1 MHGTLKATSS
11 SCKSGVEPQVVSSLV
26 SRRTVTAY
34 WLIPTEPAYC
44 SFQRIINGLAG
55 RYDAPV
61 FEPHMT
67 IHIGASRAEAASR
80 ALADAAHECTLIAL
94 NPTRIDQSEQFTKTL
109 FVEFA
114 VTAELRQLNELI
126 RNTAH
131 DSFQYQLKPHLSLLY
146 KRMAAETRLDLAAS
160 IKVPLREVTFGAI
173 KAVRCIS
180 PTQSRADVEAWR
192 VIEAVSL
199 CDR

>member
-1 MHGTLKATSS
+1 
-11 SCKSGVEPQVVSSLV
+11 V

-44 SFQRIINGLAG
+44 SFQGIINDLAR
-55 RYDAPV
+55 RYEAPV
-61 FEPHMT
+61 FEPHVT
-67 IHIGASRAEAASR
+67 IHIEADHADAASR
-80 ALADAAHECTLIAL
+80 ALAGAVHECARITLD
-94 NPTRIDQSEQFTKTL
+94 PTRIDQSDEFTKTL
-109 FVEFA
+109 FVKFA
-114 VTAELRQLNELI
+114 MTAELRQLNEVI

-131 DSFQYQLKPHLSLLY
+131 DSAHYELKPHLSLLY
-146 KRMAAETRLDLAAS
+146 KKMAAETRRDLAAS
-160 IKVPLREVTFGAI
+160 IKVPLQEVTFGAV

-199 CDR
+199 CDQ

>member
-1 MHGTLKATSS
+1 M
-11 SCKSGVEPQVVSSLV
+11 VSPLV

-44 SFQRIINGLAG
+44 SLQGIINDLAG

-67 IHIGASRAEAASR
+67 IHVGADRANAASR
-80 ALADAAHECTLIAL
+80 ALGDAVHKCTRIRL
-94 NPTRIDQSEQFTKTL
+94 NPSRIDQSEEFTKTA

-114 VTAELRQLNELI
+114 MTTQLRQLNEVI
-126 RNTAH
+126 RNATN
-131 DSFQYQLKPHLSLLY
+131 DSRQYELKPHLSLLY
-146 KRMAAETRLDLAAS
+146 KKMAAETRRDLAAS

-180 PTQSRADVEAWR
+180 PTQSRDDVETWR

-199 CDR
+199 RDR

>member
-1 MHGTLKATSS
+1 
-11 SCKSGVEPQVVSSLV
+11 V

-44 SFQRIINGLAG
+44 SFQGIINELAG

-61 FEPHMT
+61 FEPHIT
-67 IHIGASRAEAASR
+67 IYVGADRGDAASS
-80 ALADAAHECTLIAL
+80 AFGDAVHECTRITLH
-94 NPTRIDQSEQFTKTL
+94 PTQIDQSEEFTKTL

-114 VTAELRQLNELI
+114 MTTQLRQLNEVI
-126 RNTAH
+126 RNAAN
-131 DSFQYQLKPHLSLLY
+131 DSSQYELKPHLSLLY
-146 KRMAAETRLDLAAS
+146 KKMAAETRGDLAAS
-160 IKVPLREVTFGAI
+160 IKVPFREMAFGTI
-173 KAVRCIS
+173 KAVHCIS

>member
-1 MHGTLKATSS
+1 M
-11 SCKSGVEPQVVSSLV
+11 

-44 SFQRIINGLAG
+44 SFQGIINDLAG
-55 RYDAPV
+55 RYDASV
-61 FEPHMT
+61 FEPHVT
-67 IHIGASRAEAASR
+67 IHVGADRADAASR
-80 ALADAAHECTLIAL
+80 ALASAARECTRITL
-94 NPTRIDQSEQFTKTL
+94 NPTQIDQSEEFTKTL

-114 VTAELRQLNELI
+114 LTTQLRQLNEVI
-126 RNTAH
+126 RNAAN
-131 DSFQYQLKPHLSLLY
+131 DSSQYELKPHLSLLY
-146 KRMAAETRLDLAAS
+146 KKLAAETRQDLPAS
-160 IKVPLREVTFGAI
+160 IKVPYREVPFGTI
-173 KAVRCIS
+173 KAVHCIS

>member
-1 MHGTLKATSS
+1 M
-11 SCKSGVEPQVVSSLV
+11 VSPLV
-26 SRRTVTAY
+26 RRRTVTAY

-44 SFQRIINGLAG
+44 SFKGIINDLAG
-55 RYDAPV
+55 RYHAPV
-61 FEPHMT
+61 FEPHVT
-67 IHIGASRAEAASR
+67 IHAGAADADAASR
-80 ALADAAHECTLIAL
+80 ALGDAVRECTQITL
-94 NPTRIDQSEQFTKTL
+94 NPTRIDQSEEFTKTL

-114 VTAELRQLNELI
+114 MTAELRQLNELM

-131 DSFQYQLKPHLSLLY
+131 ASSQYELKPHLSLLY
-146 KRMAAETRLDLAAS
+146 KKMAAETRRDLAAS
-160 IKVPLREVTFGAI
+160 IKVPLWEVTFGAI

-180 PTQSRADVEAWR
+180 PTRFRADVEAWR